1 MSGVL
6 HYLQQ
11 GGGVIL
17 GVAILLLLMSVLTWC
32 LALGKAWSL
41 TVARRSA
48 APCTERFWQ
57 ASTLAEGIDAMR
69 STDAE
74 GLFAPLA
81 TAALTAF
88 ELPAPSRT
96 ASSTSSP
103 AGLPTGL
110 PEGLPTGLS
119 VSTLSSS
126 LSPHP
131 RIPSQSSLTRAD
143 RVVQAVR
150 RALMDAQ
157 RRLESGLTLLAT
169 IASVAPFVGLLGTV
183 WGIYHALIG
192 IAASGNP
199 SITDVAGPVG
209 EALIM
214 TAFGLAVAIPAV
226 VAYNLLGRQ
235 VRAVNDE
242 LDGFARDLHACLLE
256 SDDGI
261 RSF

>member
-1 MSGVL
+1 MPGVL

-41 TVARRSA
+41 TMARRSA

-57 ASTLAEGIDAMR
+57 ASTLTEGIDAMR
-69 STDAE
+69 DADAE

-81 TAALTAF
+81 TAALAAF
-88 ELPAPSRT
+88 ESPIPSAT
-96 ASSTSSP
+96 SSSTGSS
-103 AGLPTGL
+103 AGLTAAALASPI
-110 PEGLPTGLS
+110 
-119 VSTLSSS
+119 SS
-126 LSPHP
+126 HP
-131 RIPSQSSLTRAD
+131 RIPSQSSLARAD

-235 VRAVNDE
+235 VRSVNDE
-242 LDGFARDLHACLLE
+242 LDGFARDLHACLVE

-261 RSF
+261 RSL

>member
-1 MSGVL
+1 MPGVL

-11 GGGVIL
+11 GGGIIL

-41 TVARRSA
+41 TMARRSA
-48 APCTERFWQ
+48 APCTEHFWQ
-57 ASTLAEGIDAMR
+57 ARTLAEGIDAMR
-69 STDAE
+69 EADAE

-81 TAALTAF
+81 AAALA
-88 ELPAPSRT
+88 AYG
-96 ASSTSSP
+96 ASSVSL
-103 AGLPTGL
+103 AA
-110 PEGLPTGLS
+110 S
-119 VSTLSSS
+119 VPSQSIPSQN
-126 LSPHP
+126 
-131 RIPSQSSLTRAD
+131 IPSQSSLARAD

-235 VRAVNDE
+235 VRSVNDE
-242 LDGFARDLHACLLE
+242 LDGFANDLHACLVE
-256 SDDGI
+256 SKVENHDGI
-261 RSF
+261 RPL

>member
-1 MSGVL
+1 MPGVL

-17 GVAILLLLMSVLTWC
+17 GVAILLLSMSVLTWC

-41 TVARRSA
+41 TMARRSA

-57 ASTLAEGIDAMR
+57 ANTLSEGVDAMR
-69 STDAE
+69 DADAE

-81 TAALTAF
+81 TAALAAF
-88 ELPAPSRT
+88 ELPGALP
-96 ASSTSSP
+96 STSSTGEHLRAP
-103 AGLPTGL
+103 GLP
-110 PEGLPTGLS
+110 S
-119 VSTLSSS
+119 AAAA
-126 LSPHP
+126 SPLASRP
-131 RIPSQSSLTRAD
+131 RIPSQPALARAD

-214 TAFGLAVAIPAV
+214 TALGLAVAIPAV

-235 VRAVNDE
+235 VRSVNDE
-242 LDGFARDLHACLLE
+242 LDGFARDLHACLVE
-256 SDDGI
+256 RDDGI
-261 RSF
+261 RSL